1 MLQRV
6 NTEESRWKGEEN
18 TGPSICFTHQRADQP
33 TNMTSSRYVCPPLT
47 GPPPSIPPVVI
58 FVPSR
63 RFRGRRNVVDPRVWG
78 AVHEMFNTVCVFLW
92 FTDNKLFQ
100 RAFKI
105 WVKRDSC
112 NMSDMLNL
120 LKYKQK
126 YLLSGSFRPQSEE
139 QVPSYPGGCE
149 IGLVCA
155 TVSRTVQKTTG
166 CVSPNMVEE
175 FRTGP
180 V

>member
-1 MLQRV
+1 MFVLLWQVHHLQ
-6 NTEESRWKGEEN
+6 
-18 TGPSICFTHQRADQP
+18 
-33 TNMTSSRYVCPPLT
+33 Y
-47 GPPPSIPPVVI
+47 
-58 FVPSR
+58 R
-63 RFRGRRNVVDPRVWG
+63 RSLSLFPRVASKDVG
-78 AVHEMFNTVCVFLW
+78 MLLIPETEVPCMRCSTQSVFFLW
-92 FTDNKLFQ
+92 FTDNKLFH

-105 WVKRDSC
+105 WVKSDSC

-139 QVPSYPGGCE
+139 QINTQVPSYPGGCE
-149 IGLVCA
+149 IGLVCV

-166 CVSPNMVEE
+166 CMSPNMVEE